1 MSTEP
6 AAFARPLP
14 TLLANLACLGV
25 LAAGTPPFVFLV
37 GTSLDGRRSSVLASF
52 AIEAAIVLFVLLPA
66 VVRGLPRLHR
76 ELLVRRSRWLAIAVA
91 VNALA
96 LVAFAAPAAAPRF
109 APLVANPVITVES
122 VGPRMMA
129 YGLGWLPA
137 ARRILVTHTH
147 DPNGRGY
154 TILDAG
160 SGAVVGEAPYP
171 ALNYKPPTIVP
182 RLDLAIVPETI
193 TESGPPALTHFVN
206 LATGSEWNR
215 PANDVVVFRATYDPR
230 IDRLYVLDKTNLR
243 LYRMSPEEFV
253 AGDFA
258 KVTTW
263 DMDPILSFEEVE
275 LDPNDVDRVFVRGD
289 VSTRVATLDTTSGEL
304 RFLRVALGVWDLSAD
319 GARKRLY
326 ASRSYAGTLA
336 VIDTESFRVVRDVWV
351 GGVPRVVAYL
361 PGVNLIA
368 VGLFTGARLVFLD
381 PDDFSVKARLATCAQ
396 VRDAF
401 FDAPGEA
408 FYFSDACGV
417 HRVRFGAALAAPP
430 STLPSATPIL
440 DGVGAKESEGKP

>member
-1 MSTEP
+1 LP
-6 AAFARPLP
+6 AATDRPFR
-14 TLLANLACLGV
+14 TVLANLACLGV

-37 GTSLDGRRSSVLASF
+37 GTSLDGRRASVLASF
-52 AIEAAIVLFVLLPA
+52 AIEAAIVVLALLPA
-66 VVRGLPRLHR
+66 IVRGLPHLHR
-76 ELLVRRSRWLAIAVA
+76 ELLVRRSRVLAVA
-91 VNALA
+91 VGVNALA
-96 LVAFAAPAAAPRF
+96 LVGFGVPAAAPRF
-109 APLVANPVITVES
+109 SPLVPNPSIEVDG
-122 VGPRMMA
+122 VGARMTA

-137 ARRILVTHTH
+137 AKRILVTHTH

-154 TILDAG
+154 TILDAV
-160 SGAVVGEAPYP
+160 SGQVVGKAPYP

-206 LATGSEWNR
+206 LATGTEWNR

-243 LYRMSPEEFV
+243 LYRMSPEEFL
-253 AGDFA
+253 AGEFA
-258 KVTTW
+258 KATTW

-275 LDPNDVDRVFVRGD
+275 LDPGDVNRVFVRGD
-289 VSTRVATLDTTSGEL
+289 VSTRVATLDTTTGEM
-304 RFLRVALGVWDLSAD
+304 RFVRVALGVWDLSAD
-319 GARKRLY
+319 GARRRLY

-336 VIDTESFRVVRDVWV
+336 VIDTENLRVVRDVWV

-361 PGVNLIA
+361 PGVELIA

-381 PDDFSVKARLATCAQ
+381 PDDFSVKARIATCAQ

-401 FDAPGEA
+401 FDAPSEA
-408 FYFSDACGV
+408 LYFSDACGV
-417 HRVRFGAALAAPP
+417 HRVRFGSEPAPPRSTRLAAPP
-430 STLPSATPIL
+430 IL
-440 DGVGAKESEGKP
+440 AGEKEAGR

>member
-1 MSTEP
+1 MPTDSATARHP
-6 AAFARPLP
+6 AR
-14 TLLANLACLGV
+14 TVLANLACLGV

-52 AIEAAIVLFVLLPA
+52 AIEAAIVLFGLLPA

-76 ELLVRRSRWLAIAVA
+76 ELLVRRSRSLAIAVA

-96 LVAFAAPAAAPRF
+96 LAAFAVPAAAPRV
-109 APLVANPVITVES
+109 APLLANPAIEVGS

-160 SGAVVGEAPYP
+160 TGTVVGEAPYP

-230 IDRLYVLDKTNLR
+230 IDRLYVLDKANLR
-243 LYRMSPEEFV
+243 LYRMSPDEFV
-253 AGDFA
+253 AGEFA
-258 KVTTW
+258 RATTW

-289 VSTRVATLDTTSGEL
+289 VSTRVATLDTTTGEL
-304 RFLRVALGVWDLSAD
+304 RFLRVVLGVWDLSAD
-319 GARKRLY
+319 GARRRLY

-361 PGVNLIA
+361 PGVDLIA

-381 PDDFSVKARLATCAQ
+381 PDDFAVKARIATCAQ
-396 VRDAF
+396 VRDAV
-401 FDAPGEA
+401 FDAPSREL
-408 FYFSDACGV
+408 YFSDACGV
-417 HRVRFGAALAAPP
+417 HRVRFDGGSEPAR
-430 STLPSATPIL
+430 STLPATPPML
-440 DGVGAKESEGKP
+440 AGEEEATR

>member
-1 MSTEP
+1 MDVTLVP
-6 AAFARPLP
+6 AQTTAPRPLVHV
-14 TLLANLACLGV
+14 LANLASLGV
-25 LAAGTPPFVFLV
+25 LAAGAPPFVFLV

-52 AIEAAIVLFVLLPA
+52 AIEALVVTMLLVPAI
-66 VVRGLPRLHR
+66 VRGLPRLHR
-76 ELLVRRSRWLAIAVA
+76 ELLVRRSRALAIAVSA
-91 VNALA
+91 NALA
-96 LVAFAAPAAAPRF
+96 LVVFAVPAAAPRF
-109 APLVANPVITVES
+109 QPLLASSDIHVES
-122 VGPRMMA
+122 VGPTMMA
-129 YGLGWLPA
+129 YGLGWLPSA
-137 ARRILVTHTH
+137 ERILVTHTH

-154 TILDAG
+154 TILDAA
-160 SGAVVGEAPYP
+160 SGAVVGQAPYP

-206 LATGSEWNR
+206 LANGSEWNR

-243 LYRMSPEEFV
+243 LFRMSPEEFL

-258 KVTTW
+258 KATTW

-275 LDPNDVDRVFVRGD
+275 LDPGDVDRIFVRGD
-289 VSTRVATLDTTSGEL
+289 VSTRVATLDTTTGEM

-319 GARKRLY
+319 GRRHRLY

-336 VIDTESFRVVRDVWV
+336 VIDTESLRVVRDVWV

-361 PGVNLIA
+361 PGVELVA

-381 PDDFSVKARLATCAQ
+381 PEDFSVKARIATCAQ

-401 FDAPGEA
+401 FDAPSRA
-408 FYFSDACGV
+408 LYFSDACGV
-417 HRVRFGAALAAPP
+417 HRVRFGAAEAPAR
-430 STLPSATPIL
+430 STLSARTPIL
-440 DGVGAKESEGKP
+440 GGNDEEKP